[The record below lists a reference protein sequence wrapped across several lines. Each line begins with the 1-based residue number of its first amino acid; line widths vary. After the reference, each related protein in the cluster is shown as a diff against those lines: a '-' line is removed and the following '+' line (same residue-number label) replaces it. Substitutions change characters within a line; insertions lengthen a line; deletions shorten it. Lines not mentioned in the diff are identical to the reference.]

1 MSRYSISLWVSEI
14 AWCEG
19 KLKSAVKN
27 ETLRFWMNFIYISHA
42 PDPELSRFDCSGKN
56 HSEHIGLWTTPFCEA
71 KPRHKERWYLG
82 QVCSLYMVAKWNG
95 VSLPEMLR
103 LHPGFLD
110 LLLIYQI
117 RKKIVFKQA
126 IYFNRIQF
134 ICLMLCLSEG
144 CVYKPQYIFD
154 TMAHACQREDGF
166 G

>member
-1 MSRYSISLWVSEI
+1 MVSGTSVFFVHG
-14 AWCEG
+14 CKVEG
-19 KLKSAVKN
+19 SFFARN
-27 ETLRFWMNFIYISHA
+27 A
-42 PDPELSRFDCSGKN
+42 
-56 HSEHIGLWTTPFCEA
+56 
-71 KPRHKERWYLG
+71 
-82 QVCSLYMVAKWNG
+82 QVAS
-95 VSLPEMLR
+95 
-103 LHPGFLD
+103 LD